1 MDIHKLIE
9 RKMRQNIKAK
19 ENNISSAL
27 KNGLNNYL
35 EKWLIGF
42 QKEYSKT
49 RNDFERDSS
58 ITMNINHLYEVL
70 KTIDLEVS
78 IALKQT
84 SISKE
89 DNLSSLAID
98 GVEIVWSPEIAKK
111 RNEEKLVMDTS
122 SIMAKIFDF

>member
-27 KNGLNNYL
+27 KNGLSDYL

-58 ITMNINHLYEVL
+58 ITINMNHLYEVL

>member
-27 KNGLNNYL
+27 KNGLSDYL

-58 ITMNINHLYEVL
+58 ITINMNHLYEVL

-122 SIMAKIFDF
+122 SIMAKIFNF